1 MGSGIAFSDLRKGSV
16 ECVAL
21 VLKCT
26 LRLFGRNLCT
36 EVMELAGNASH
47 DNKKLCIVSHHILL
61 AGNND
66 VELNKLLAGVMI
78 MGVERCQHP
87 GNP

>member
-1 MGSGIAFSDLRKGSV
+1 MGSGIAFSEGRNHRLLRKGNV
-16 ECVAL
+16 ERVAL

-47 DNKKLCIVSHHILL
+47 DNKNLCIAPHHILL
-61 AGNND
+61 AGKND
-66 VELNKLLAGVMI
+66 AELNKLLAGVMI
-78 MGVERCQHP
+78 VGVE
-87 GNP
+87 